1 MPKSNTRACST
12 LLTVH
17 GSTKQAAGEPLPP
30 NPIQS
35 DQERILN
42 KLRELFCPIQWS
54 VAPILSLHPF
64 LHCQGAACPKH
75 RAEPRTLQ
83 DDTFSRWVACTNQT
97 PLTPTSLVLFTLLL
111 PKFKKSFHLSNTLEI
126 DRINV
131 IFPTSQ
137 CWSCSVFL
145 PGQLAEQWQC
155 GNTELLWHLLVTEK
169 CDKLHHS
176 PRDSNGEDRPETCSE
191 FLPEHHPR
199 CSGSTE
205 QEKRH
210 CKPSASHSCHRPRLN

>member
-42 KLRELFCPIQWS
+42 KLRELFCPVQWS

-75 RAEPRTLQ
+75 RSEPRTLQ

-131 IFPTSQ
+131 IFPTGQ
-137 CWSCSVFL
+137 CWSCSAFL
-145 PGQLAEQWQC
+145 PGQLAESSD
-155 GNTELLWHLLVTEK
+155 NVVTQ
-169 CDKLHHS
+169 
-176 PRDSNGEDRPETCSE
+176 NCSDT
-191 FLPEHHPR
+191 FW
-199 CSGSTE
+199 
-205 QEKRH
+205 
-210 CKPSASHSCHRPRLN
+210 